1 MNDAEKIAF
10 SENRLVNGKVHF
22 DNAGKF
28 DVMLFDAGKS
38 VSGSETWKHMA
49 KSNSNNVEL
58 WIKYNGD
65 YYDGANYSITVYYR
79 KAAKDVQN
87 ACVDFVFAYNLHQ
100 RVWSSIDDVCDFLN
114 EHKDELEELF
124 GGVLKTNM
132 LTASRIAK
140 ELRSIARELVAGRR
154 RMAWRMTENGGINDQ
169 YAYIVLDGSLEYGQL
184 IDVVPDGSE
193 LLFKCGDAL
202 KESVLEYLPERFREK
217 ARKVWSPN
225 FLEFL
230 PSYFAGKDCV
240 GYPIAQ
246 LGVTM
251 AEIEQARKD
260 EEAGIEYYD
269 EEEKM
274 SEREK
279 NDRALNQRIESLTRE
294 IEQKSRNIQD
304 LGDEIIRYV
313 DNGIKSDRK
322 IDDYEHR
329 LNELNKK
336 ISELEKL
343 TGDTYSMKDF
353 GVDTSMLEQDEWD
366 F

>member
-10 SENRLVNGKVHF
+10 SENRLVNDKVQF

-38 VSGSETWKHMA
+38 VSGSETWKHTA

-65 YYDGANYSITVYYR
+65 YYDGVNYSITVYYR

-87 ACVDFVFAYNLHQ
+87 ACVDFVFSYNLHQ

-124 GGVLKTNM
+124 GGVLKTNT

-184 IDVVPDGSE
+184 IDVVPEGSE
-193 LLFKCGDAL
+193 MLFKCGDAL
-202 KESVLEYLPERFREK
+202 KESVIEYLPERFREK
-217 ARKVWSPN
+217 ARKAWSPN

-260 EEAGIEYYD
+260 EESGVEYYN
-269 EEEKM
+269 EEEQM
-274 SEREK
+274 SERDR
-279 NDRALNQRIESLTRE
+279 NDREFNRRIESL
-294 IEQKSRNIQD
+294 QKDIQ
-304 LGDEIIRYV
+304 GKVDEIGRLKEDIANLERRGLRHSEKEREYE
-313 DNGIKSDRK
+313 RK
-322 IDDYEHR
+322 LDEVNR
-329 LNELNKK
+329 KVA
-336 ISELEKL
+336 ELERM
-343 TGDTYSMKDF
+343 TGSTA
-353 GVDTSMLEQDEWD
+353 GIDTSWLEREEWD